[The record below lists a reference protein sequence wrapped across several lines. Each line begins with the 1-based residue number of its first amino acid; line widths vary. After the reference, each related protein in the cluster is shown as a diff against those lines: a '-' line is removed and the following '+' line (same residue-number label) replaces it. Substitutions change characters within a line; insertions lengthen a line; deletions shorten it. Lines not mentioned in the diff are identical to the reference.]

1 MSALARILRRPA
13 VALGLV
19 VVALV
24 CGAALLSLVWTPHD
38 IARLDIAARL
48 RPIGSPSHPLGT
60 DHFGRDTL
68 SMLMEGARV
77 SIAVALAAVLIGMG
91 AGVPL
96 GAWAAARG
104 GWLDETIMRG
114 NDLVFAFPA
123 LLSALM
129 ITAVFGASAWN
140 AVLAI
145 AIFNVPVFARVTRGA
160 ALPVWRTEYVMA
172 ARAAGKG
179 GARITAEHVLPN
191 IAALLVVQAT
201 IQFSVGILQEAGLSY
216 IGLGA
221 QPPGT
226 SWGQMLAQAQTMMA
240 LAPRLALLPGLA
252 IVLTVLALNLLGDAL
267 RDALDPRL
275 NAGLRGGMA
284 AAR

>member
-1 MSALARILRRPA
+1 MIRALARPS
-13 VALGLV
+13 VVLGLLI
-19 VVALV
+19 VALV
-24 CGAALLSLVWTPHD
+24 CGAALLSLAWVPHD
-38 IARLDIAARL
+38 ITRLEIAARL
-48 RPIGSPSHPLGT
+48 KPIGSPSHPLGT

-68 SMLMEGARV
+68 SMLMEGARI
-77 SIAVALAAVLIGMG
+77 SIAVALGAVLLGMG
-91 AGVPL
+91 MGVPL
-96 GAWAAARG
+96 GTWAAARG
-104 GWLDETIMRG
+104 GWIDEIIMRG
-114 NDLVFAFPA
+114 NDLVFSFPA

-129 ITAVFGASAWN
+129 IAAVFGASAWN

-145 AIFNVPVFARVTRGA
+145 AIFNVPAFARVSRGA
-160 ALPVWRTEYVMA
+160 ALPIWRTEYAMA

-179 GARITAEHVLPN
+179 IGRITLEHVLPN

-226 SWGQMLAQAQTMMA
+226 SWGQMLAQAQTMMS

-252 IVLTVLALNLLGDAL
+252 IVVTVLALNLVGDAL

-275 NAGLRGGMA
+275 GGSVA
-284 AAR
+284 TAR

>member
-1 MSALARILRRPA
+1 MTALLRRPA
-13 VALGLV
+13 FALGLL

-24 CGAALLSLVWTPHD
+24 IVGALLSLVWTPHN
-38 IARLDIAARL
+38 ITRLDIAARL
-48 RPIGSPSHPLGT
+48 KPVGTPGYPLGT

-68 SMLMEGARV
+68 SMLMNGART
-77 SIAVALAAVLIGMG
+77 SIAVALAAVGIGMG
-91 AGVPL
+91 LGVPL

-104 GWLDETIMRG
+104 GWVDEAIMRG
-114 NDLVFAFPA
+114 NDLIFAFPA

-129 ITAVFGASAWN
+129 ITAVFGASAVN
-140 AVLAI
+140 AVIAI
-145 AIFNVPVFARVTRGA
+145 AIFNVPVFARVARGA

-179 GARITAEHVLPN
+179 AARITAEHVLPN
-191 IAALLVVQAT
+191 VAALLIVQAT
-201 IQFSVGILQEAGLSY
+201 IQFSVGIIQEAGLSY

-226 SWGQMLAQAQTMMA
+226 SWGQMLAEAQTMMA

-252 IVLTVLALNLLGDAL
+252 IVVTVLALNLMGDAL
-267 RDALDPRL
+267 RDVLDPRL
-275 NAGLRGGMA
+275 AGSRAGTAME